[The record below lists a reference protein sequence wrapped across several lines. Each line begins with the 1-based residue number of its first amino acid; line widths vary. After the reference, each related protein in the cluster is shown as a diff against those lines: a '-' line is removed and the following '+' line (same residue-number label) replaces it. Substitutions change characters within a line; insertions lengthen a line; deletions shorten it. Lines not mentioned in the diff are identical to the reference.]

1 MGFCCGATNNKR
13 GGSVNPIYLQG
24 CTARSIRKNSVQG
37 QSDMI
42 KKMEESNQMFTDKE
56 FPAVHRSI

>member
-1 MGFCCGATNNKR
+1 
-13 GGSVNPIYLQG
+13 
-24 CTARSIRKNSVQG
+24 
-37 QSDMI
+37 MI